1 MISSIIDD
9 RVIERLRALINGVQR
24 IAITC
29 HKSPDGDA
37 LGSTLALCHVLRRLG
52 KDATVVTPDMAPKAL
67 EFIPGVRD
75 LVVFTKHEVRARRI
89 LTEAQAIF
97 CLDFNSL
104 HRIDRLGEIIE
115 PLSTTR
121 VLIDHH
127 LDPEDAFDLSI
138 SFPEASST
146 CELVYRVLMQMG
158 LLRMMDRQ
166 AASCLYV
173 GLLTDTGG
181 FAYSCDNP
189 EFYEIISSI
198 LRRRIDRVNLYNK
211 AMNTFSA
218 DSLRLQGY
226 AISEKMQLFPDQGA
240 ALIVLDK
247 SDLDRFN
254 YNRGDTETLVNK
266 PLAIPG
272 IYWSVFLREDADRI
286 KVSCRSQGDF
296 SVSDICSRYFNGGG
310 HENAAGG
317 EFYGTI
323 DEAVQAFRQ
332 VLADLFPDSL
342 QQEQSTLNNNEEQ

>member
-146 CELVYRVLMQMG
+146 CELVFRVLMQMG

-189 EFYEIISSI
+189 EFYEILSSI

-317 EFYGTI
+317 EFYGTV
-323 DEAVQAFRQ
+323 DEAVLAFHQ

-342 QQEQSTLNNNEEQ
+342 QQEQSTHNNNEE

>member
-1 MISSIIDD
+1 MIRPIIDD
-9 RVIERLRALINGVQR
+9 KTIEQLRAIINGVQR

-37 LGSTLALCHVLRRLG
+37 LGSSLALCHVFRRLG
-52 KDATVVTPDMAPKAL
+52 KEAVVVTPDMAPRAL

-75 LVVFTKHEVRARRI
+75 IIVLTKSEQRARRA
-89 LTEAQAIF
+89 LTDAQVIF
-97 CLDFNSL
+97 CLDYNSL
-104 HRIDRLGEIIE
+104 HRIDRLGEIII
-115 PLSTTR
+115 PLRTRR

-127 LDPEDAFDLSI
+127 LNPEDAFDVKI
-138 SFPEASST
+138 SFPELSST
-146 CELVYRVLMQMG
+146 CELVFRVLMQLG
-158 LLRMMDRQ
+158 LLRLLDRQ

-189 EFYEIISSI
+189 ELYEIIASI
-198 LRRRIDRVNLYNK
+198 LRRRIDRIGLYNK

-218 DSLRLQGY
+218 DSVRLQGF
-226 AISEKMQLFPDQGA
+226 ALSEKMKLFPECGA
-240 ALIVLDK
+240 ALITLDK
-247 SDLDRFN
+247 DELERFN

-272 IYWSVFLREDADRI
+272 IYWSVFMREDADRI

-296 SVSDICSRYFNGGG
+296 SVSEICSRYFDGGG

-317 EFYGTI
+317 EFFGTI
-323 DEAVQAFRQ
+323 DEGVQRFYQ
-332 VLADLFPDSL
+332 VLGELFPNVNP
-342 QQEQSTLNNNEEQ
+342 QEQSTFNNNEEQ